1 MIYNLNLSN
10 LISCIMHKRTFLKS
24 ITLAGLGIPQIGKSM
39 STNLLIEP
47 IGAASVVAKDENFWK
62 SVRSMYKIKP
72 DYINLESGYYNMLP
86 EETLNNYL
94 SIIKEVNY
102 HASFYMRT
110 RQFKERAAQNKLIAQ
125 FLGGTEEEI
134 VLTRNTTES
143 LDLIIS
149 GYPWNIGD
157 EAIFAEQDYGAM
169 IDMFKQVAKRHG
181 VVNKMVSVPNIP
193 KSDEEIVGIYEK
205 AITAFQKTG
214 LKVEK
219 GQFQA
224 NMQVQLCNDGPLTL
238 ILESKKS

>member
-94 SIIKEVNY
+94 SIIK
-102 HASFYMRT
+102 
-110 RQFKERAAQNKLIAQ
+110 
-125 FLGGTEEEI
+125 
-134 VLTRNTTES
+134 
-143 LDLIIS
+143 
-149 GYPWNIGD
+149 
-157 EAIFAEQDYGAM
+157 
-169 IDMFKQVAKRHG
+169 
-181 VVNKMVSVPNIP
+181 VVN
-193 KSDEEIVGIYEK
+193 
-205 AITAFQKTG
+205 
-214 LKVEK
+214 L
-219 GQFQA
+219 
-224 NMQVQLCNDGPLTL
+224 
-238 ILESKKS
+238 